1 MLETIKR
8 GSAFLRICITKK
20 LDKTLSY
27 HFLKWTFKQIRYF
40 RNKSEL
46 FLLLSKSVLKLLSFN
61 YFFLLKGIPKT
72 PKAKPILTLQL

>member
-8 GSAFLRICITKK
+8 GSGFLRICITKK

-46 FLLLSKSVLKLLSFN
+46 FVLLSKSVKN
-61 YFFLLKGIPKT
+61 
-72 PKAKPILTLQL
+72 